1 MIHNQPEQQASEL
14 EKKQFISISKSAG
27 HDKERLS
34 KLNKPTNKPTN
45 KQKPTNHPI
54 IITVRCGKQYNNL
67 IWIVSGRT
75 LRIASRCQ
83 RQLSGT
89 QLLFNTEYE
98 GRRSPHWVM

>member
-45 KQKPTNHPI
+45 KQINQQTKANKPPHNHNSQMWKTI
-54 IITVRCGKQYNNL
+54 
-67 IWIVSGRT
+67 
-75 LRIASRCQ
+75 
-83 RQLSGT
+83 
-89 QLLFNTEYE
+89 
-98 GRRSPHWVM
+98 